1 MSFLSQANSTE
12 TLGRGLE
19 LLDSMSAGAATAGD
33 PSPEEMM
40 AELQR
45 LQASSV
51 PAVNPSQGIFDP
63 RPCLTG
69 IGESHESFF
78 ESRRQ

>member
-45 LQASSV
+45 LQAPSHSIHGGLFLESTLSHPRV
-51 PAVNPSQGIFDP
+51 PWPNANILY
-63 RPCLTG
+63 RKTY
-69 IGESHESFF
+69 
-78 ESRRQ
+78 